1 MGLLTVYFYRQAV
14 LLCLSLK
21 LSVFYTQTIDD
32 GDNMMRIFTFLY
44 LCVAFVFFQ
53 INKASAQ
60 QDPMYTQYM
69 NNILSVNPAYA
80 GSGEALSMMVMSRNQ
95 WVSIEGAPATQS
107 FIIHTPITKHHMGL
121 GFSLLKDQLGP
132 ISQTGAYVD
141 YSYSIDFAH
150 GRYLSFGLKGG
161 VNFFEAGLSKLETV
175 DSNDPVFA
183 SDINRNFLPN
193 VGIGLYFNSERF
205 MTGLSIPKLIQNQ
218 INSKDFSSEY
228 VSKENIH
235 LFFMAGYVFDVN
247 RILKFK
253 PYFLTKYSHNSPLA
267 VDLTAQ
273 FLFYE
278 RLWLGAMYRVGDA
291 VGAMFQ
297 IQISN
302 QLKVGYAYD
311 VTATELGSYN
321 NGTHEILV
329 SYDFDFGRDKV
340 RSPRYF

>member
-1 MGLLTVYFYRQAV
+1 MGLLTACFY
-14 LLCLSLK
+14 CLAIWVCLPLY
-21 LSVFYTQTIDD
+21 LSVFETQTIDD
-32 GDNMMRIFTFLY
+32 GHKMKQFFTFLC
-44 LCVAFVFFQ
+44 LGLAFLLFQ
-53 INKASAQ
+53 LEKANAQ

-80 GSGEALSMMVMSRNQ
+80 GSGEVLSMMVMSRNQ
-95 WVSIEGAPATQS
+95 WVSIDGAPATQS
-107 FIIHTPITKHHMGL
+107 FIMHAPITKHHMGL

-132 ISQTGAYVD
+132 ISQTGAYID
-141 YSYSIDFAH
+141 YSYSIDIVH

-183 SDINRNFLPN
+183 NDINRNFLPN
-193 VGIGLYFNSERF
+193 VGIGLYYNSERF
-205 MTGLSIPKLIQNQ
+205 MTGISIPKLIQNQ
-218 INSKDFSSEY
+218 INRSDFSSEY
-228 VSKENIH
+228 VSRENIH
-235 LFFMAGYVFDVN
+235 LFFMAGYVFDIN

-253 PYFLTKYSHNSPLA
+253 PYFLTKYSQNSPLA

-297 IQISN
+297 VQISN

-311 VTATELGSYN
+311 VTATDLGSYN

-329 SYDFDFGRDKV
+329 SYDFNFGRDKV